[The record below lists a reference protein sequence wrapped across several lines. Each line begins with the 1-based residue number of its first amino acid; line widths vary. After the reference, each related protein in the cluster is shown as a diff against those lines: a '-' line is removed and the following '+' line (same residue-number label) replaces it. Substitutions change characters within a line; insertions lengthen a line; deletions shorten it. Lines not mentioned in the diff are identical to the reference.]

1 MTGRT
6 HRRERRALWG
16 SLSLIIVIAIGG
28 TLAAAASS
36 RARLVERASTDAR
49 LIAQTQLA
57 PLLSPRD
64 LEGPIGG
71 DRARE
76 LSSAI
81 RTEILATG
89 PIEEVRLYSKLGRIL
104 YDADPSVVT
113 VRPSFVRDLIYRVA
127 TGEAESIVRQGHLLT
142 YVPLW
147 KQPGGTVV
155 VAEMSQP
162 YGPIAAEATGTWYRL
177 ALGLGLALCL
187 SLGLWI
193 RAIRARERTLSL
205 VQVRAHPEFVAAED
219 ARARAEQRA
228 AAAEAALE
236 DVRRQLR
243 ATLSE
248 LSSMEQAV
256 KVLEQE
262 DRSEEIRALRDQLR
276 DTSERLLAAERDNAA
291 LRERLALRQRELDA
305 HKARL
310 LELEGRTESAEVAEL
325 RRALAAA
332 ERRSTELETE
342 VERLQA
348 ELDETA
354 GSLHLAKL
362 SEALREI
369 DDDRDLVDLDEVPVE
384 EPKVI
389 VTVERSTVRRSGR

>member
-1 MTGRT
+1 MHGRT

-16 SLSLIIVIAIGG
+16 SLSLVIVIAIGG
-28 TLAAAASS
+28 ALVAASSS

-57 PLLSPRD
+57 PLLSPKD
-64 LEGPIGG
+64 LEGPIGE
-71 DRARE
+71 DRAHE
-76 LSSAI
+76 LGQAI
-81 RTEILATG
+81 RAEILATG
-89 PIEEVRLYSKLGRIL
+89 PVEKIRLYSKLGRIL
-104 YDADPSVVT
+104 YDADPNVVT

-127 TGEAESIVRQGHLLT
+127 TGEAESIVREGHLLT

-147 KQPGGTVV
+147 KSPGGTVV
-155 VAEMSQP
+155 VAELSQP
-162 YGPIAAEATGTWYRL
+162 YGPIEAEATGGWYRLAL
-177 ALGLGLALCL
+177 ALGLGLAVTLA
-187 SLGLWI
+187 LWV
-193 RAIRARERTLSL
+193 RAIRARDRTLDV
-205 VQVRAHPEFVAAED
+205 VQVRAHPEFVASED

-236 DVRRQLR
+236 EVRGQLR
-243 ATLSE
+243 AALAE
-248 LSSMEQAV
+248 LASMEQAV
-256 KVLEQE
+256 KLLEQE
-262 DRSEEIRALRDQLR
+262 DRSEEIRALREQLR
-276 DTSERLLAAERDNAA
+276 EEAERLHAAERDNAA
-291 LRERLALRQRELDA
+291 LRERLALRQRELDE

-310 LELEGRTESAEVAEL
+310 FELEGRTETTEVLEL

-332 ERRSTELETE
+332 ERRATELEAE

-362 SEALREI
+362 SEALREM
-369 DDDRDLVDLDEVPVE
+369 DGERELVALEEAPTE

-389 VTVERSTVRRSGR
+389 VTVDRPAVRRSGR

>member
-1 MTGRT
+1 MFGRS

-16 SLSLIIVIAIGG
+16 SLTLIIVIAIGG

-36 RARLVERASTDAR
+36 RARLTERAATDAR

-57 PLLSPRD
+57 PLLTARD
-64 LEGPIGG
+64 LEAPITG

-76 LSSAI
+76 LGQAI
-81 RTEILATG
+81 RSEIVSTG
-89 PIEEVRLYSKLGRIL
+89 PIEKIRLYSKLGRIL
-104 YDADPSVVT
+104 YDADPDIVT

-127 TGEAESIVRQGHLLT
+127 TGKAESIVREGHLLT

-147 KQPGGTVV
+147 TSPGGTVV

-162 YGPIAAEATGTWYRL
+162 YGPIAAEATATRYRI
-177 ALGLGLALCL
+177 ALGLGLALAVTFT
-187 SLGLWI
+187 LWV

-205 VQVRAHPEFVAAED
+205 VEVRAHPEFVTAED

-228 AAAEAALE
+228 AAAEAALT

-243 ATLSE
+243 AALDEIST
-248 LSSMEQAV
+248 MERTMEM
-256 KVLEQE
+256 LEQQ
-262 DRSEEIRALRDQLR
+262 DRSEEVRTLREQLR
-276 DTSERLLAAERDNAA
+276 DTAERLQAVERDNAA
-291 LRERLALRQRELDA
+291 LRERLALRQRELDE

-310 LELEGRTESAEVAEL
+310 LQLEARSPSAEVEEL
-325 RRALAAA
+325 RRRLEAA
-332 ERRSTELETE
+332 ERRATELESE
-342 VERLQA
+342 VERLEA
-348 ELDETA
+348 ELDATA

-369 DDDRDLVDLDEVPVE
+369 DNDDALVEVDEDRE
-384 EPKVI
+384 EHPTVI
-389 VTVERSTVRRSGR
+389 FAVDRPTTRTRR

>member
-1 MTGRT
+1 MFGRS

-16 SLSLIIVIAIGG
+16 SLTLIIVIAIGG

-36 RARLVERASTDAR
+36 RARLTERAATDAR

-57 PLLSPRD
+57 PLLTARD
-64 LEGPIGG
+64 LEAPITG

-76 LSSAI
+76 LGQAI
-81 RTEILATG
+81 RSEIVSTG
-89 PIEEVRLYSKLGRIL
+89 PIEKIRLYSKLGRIL
-104 YDADPSVVT
+104 YDADPDIVT

-127 TGEAESIVRQGHLLT
+127 TGKAESIVREGHLLT

-147 KQPGGTVV
+147 TSPGGTVV

-162 YGPIAAEATGTWYRL
+162 YGPIAAEATATWYRI
-177 ALGLGLALCL
+177 ALGLGLALAVTFT
-187 SLGLWI
+187 LWV

-205 VQVRAHPEFVAAED
+205 VEVRAHPEFVAAED

-228 AAAEAALE
+228 AAAEAALT

-243 ATLSE
+243 AALDEIST
-248 LSSMEQAV
+248 MERTMEM
-256 KVLEQE
+256 LEQQ
-262 DRSEEIRALRDQLR
+262 DRSEEVRTLREQLR
-276 DTSERLLAAERDNAA
+276 DTAERLQAVERDNAA
-291 LRERLALRQRELDA
+291 LRERLALRQRELDE

-310 LELEGRTESAEVAEL
+310 LQLEARTPSAEVEEL
-325 RRALAAA
+325 RRRLEAA
-332 ERRSTELETE
+332 ERRATELESE
-342 VERLQA
+342 VERLEA
-348 ELDETA
+348 ELDATA

-369 DDDRDLVDLDEVPVE
+369 DNDDALVEVDEDRE
-384 EPKVI
+384 EHPTVI
-389 VTVERSTVRRSGR
+389 FAVDRPTTRTRR

>member
-1 MTGRT
+1 MFGRS

-16 SLSLIIVIAIGG
+16 SLTLIIVIAIGG

-36 RARLVERASTDAR
+36 RARLTERAATDAR

-57 PLLSPRD
+57 PLLTARD
-64 LEGPIGG
+64 LEAPITG

-76 LSSAI
+76 LGQAI
-81 RTEILATG
+81 RSEIVSTG
-89 PIEEVRLYSKLGRIL
+89 PIEKIRLYSKLGRIL
-104 YDADPSVVT
+104 YDADPDIVT

-127 TGEAESIVRQGHLLT
+127 TGEAESIVREGHLLT

-147 KQPGGTVV
+147 TSPGGTVV

-162 YGPIAAEATGTWYRL
+162 YGPIAAEATATWYRI
-177 ALGLGLALCL
+177 ALGLGLALAVTFT
-187 SLGLWI
+187 LWV

-205 VQVRAHPEFVAAED
+205 VEVRAHPEFVAAED

-228 AAAEAALE
+228 AAAEAALT

-243 ATLSE
+243 AALDEIST
-248 LSSMEQAV
+248 MERTMEM
-256 KVLEQE
+256 LEQQ
-262 DRSEEIRALRDQLR
+262 DRSEEVRTLREQLR
-276 DTSERLLAAERDNAA
+276 DTAERLQAVERDNAA
-291 LRERLALRQRELDA
+291 LRERLALRQRELDE

-310 LELEGRTESAEVAEL
+310 LQLEARTPSAEVEEL
-325 RRALAAA
+325 RRRLEAA
-332 ERRSTELETE
+332 ERRTTELESE
-342 VERLQA
+342 VERLEA
-348 ELDETA
+348 ELDATA

-369 DDDRDLVDLDEVPVE
+369 DNDDALVQVDEDRE
-384 EPKVI
+384 EHPTVI
-389 VTVERSTVRRSGR
+389 FAVDRPTTRTRR